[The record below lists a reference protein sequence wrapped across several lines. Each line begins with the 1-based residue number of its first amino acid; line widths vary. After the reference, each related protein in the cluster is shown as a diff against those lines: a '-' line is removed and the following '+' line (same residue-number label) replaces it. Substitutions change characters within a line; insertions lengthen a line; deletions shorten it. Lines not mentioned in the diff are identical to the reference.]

1 MYLGYYQYFA
11 LSQNVPGANSVSK
24 VVAMAIRVV
33 GSGVGRGREQVA
45 VGGGREGGRGD
56 GREGNGRVGGRWE
69 ERPAGKWENKL
80 GIRQEATVTHIPEGA
95 TK

>member
-45 VGGGREGGRGD
+45 VGGGREGGR
-56 GREGNGRVGGRWE
+56 
-69 ERPAGKWENKL
+69 
-80 GIRQEATVTHIPEGA
+80 
-95 TK
+95 